1 MQMGLQVRW
10 NEILQVPGPW
20 ARKGHQERRRGSVP
34 HCPHGDAGIYMS
46 MKRRR
51 THDGPINIYQRIST
65 PKAATLK
72 LGESGGTVRMGQ

>member
-1 MQMGLQVRW
+1 MRYFKFPGLGR
-10 NEILQVPGPW
+10 
-20 ARKGHQERRRGSVP
+20 ARDIKKDAGDPCLIVHN
-34 HCPHGDAGIYMS
+34 GDAGIYMS